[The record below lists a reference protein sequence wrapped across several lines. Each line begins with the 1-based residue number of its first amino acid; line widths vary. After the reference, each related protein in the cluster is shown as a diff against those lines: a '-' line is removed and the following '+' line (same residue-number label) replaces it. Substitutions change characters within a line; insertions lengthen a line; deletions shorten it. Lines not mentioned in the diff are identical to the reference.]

1 MLIAIVILLL
11 FVSSALVGAMY
22 SNFTAFLVNF
32 SDLAQYNKAYYSAIS
47 GLERAELVLRY
58 RAP

>member
-1 MLIAIVILLL
+1 MVIAIVILLL
-11 FVSSALVGAMY
+11 FIASALLGAMY

-32 SDLAQYNKAYYSAIS
+32 TDIHQYNKAYYSAVS

-58 RAP
+58 RSP